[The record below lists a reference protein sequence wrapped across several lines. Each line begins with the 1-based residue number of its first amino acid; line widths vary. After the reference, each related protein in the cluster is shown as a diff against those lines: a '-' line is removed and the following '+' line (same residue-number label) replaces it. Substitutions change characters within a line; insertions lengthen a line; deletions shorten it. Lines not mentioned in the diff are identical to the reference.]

1 MLILAVD
8 TNTSAGSVAVL
19 RGRRLLAEVNLDSP
33 RTHSER
39 LLPSIDLL
47 MDALG
52 IRLADIDGY
61 ALAVGPGS
69 FTGIRIG
76 MSTVKSFAFSSR
88 KPIAAVSNLEAL
100 ALKIK
105 QTQARLLCPL
115 MDAKKSEVYS
125 GLFEV
130 RAGGMREIVAQGLY
144 RPDRLFSQFP
154 SHRIITFIGSGV
166 PVYRDRLAD
175 YFKDKARLSRRSLHV
190 GFEVGLLGYERLKS
204 GRGLDSFQVEPLY
217 FRRSQ
222 AEEGRP

>member
-1 MLILAVD
+1 VLILAVD

-19 RGRRLLAEVNLDSP
+19 RDRRLLAEVNLDSP

>member
-19 RGRRLLAEVNLDSP
+19 RDRRLLAEVNLDSP

-39 LLPSIDLL
+39 LLPAVDLL
-47 MDALG
+47 LNALG
-52 IRLADIDGY
+52 IGLPDIDGY

-105 QTQARLLCPL
+105 QPQARLLCPL
-115 MDAKKSEVYS
+115 MDAKKNEVYS
-125 GLFEV
+125 ALFEV
-130 RAGGMREIVAQGLY
+130 QAGGMQETVSQGVY
-144 RPDRLFSQFP
+144 RPDRLFSLLP

-166 PVYRDRLAD
+166 PVYRDRLLD
-175 YFKDKARLSRRSLHV
+175 YFKDKARLSRRSLYI
-190 GFEVGLLGYERLKS
+190 GYEVGLLGYERLKS
-204 GRGLDSFQVEPLY
+204 GRGLDSFQVDPLY
-217 FRRSQ
+217 FRKSQ
-222 AEEGRP
+222 AEENHP

>member
-19 RGRRLLAEVNLDSP
+19 RDRRLLAEVNLDSP